1 MSIGKAVGAG
11 LLCKDH
17 DDCLVGSCVDGQDS
31 KKVCQGD
38 AAAESGC
45 THNSD
50 CASNSCVLD
59 EANEDGPRKC
69 AGKYPLRVAV
79 SYLLY
84 SVVGFA

>member
-1 MSIGKAVGAG
+1 MGAG

-38 AAAESGC
+38 AAVGSSC
-45 THNSD
+45 THNSH
-50 CASNSCVLD
+50 CGSNSCVDD
-59 EANEDGPRKC
+59 EAKEDDSRIC

-79 SYLLY
+79 FYLLY